1 MSKYNP
7 GLESLSEKLPGL
19 WSVKDV
25 GTWLN
30 AIGLGAY
37 GKIFA
42 KNEIGGEELLD
53 LTESEVTSLGIT
65 KLGHRKKIMSSIK
78 SLQENGGLIGG
89 NIDDET
95 ASSSSHGGSSAS
107 VGSKSESVG
116 SGKSQIDSFVV
127 KLNYKDKGRMITVSS
142 KETFDS
148 LKRKVRK
155 ELHTRVRLYFEDDG
169 GDVVQI
175 RRSSHWDA
183 CKTSA
188 RILGSNK
195 ITLECRS
202 RHDDDDLYDAKMDA
216 VIVSTETGEIV
227 KVNKVAC
234 KLFGYSQN
242 SLVGGNVSKLMTRD
256 MAINHNDIMR
266 RYVETGKSHI
276 LGKGRIVVGRKR
288 SGETFSLFLTLTEKL
303 VNGRRQ
309 FQATCSPASKN
320 VSAEN
325 DNGILS
331 QFQLFNDILDCCVV
345 IDHLGIIRFANK
357 AFLNQF
363 GYNLD
368 DVMNQNVKM
377 LMQGKDKENHDQY
390 LSNYRATK
398 KSSIIGQG
406 RDVQALMKD
415 GSVVNVHLSLTE
427 RPVTDTESYF
437 VGMLRVLEV
446 SMSASDQLSKEK
458 GVVSRLV
465 VPAIIISSTGIITAF
480 NDQLVKLF
488 GYSREQLMDKN
499 VSMLMPQPENMKH
512 DEYLARYVNDPSR
525 RETSSVV
532 GAGRDVI
539 AKHRTGRLLPI
550 RLSVSQFGENEQM
563 FFTGICQKI

>member
-7 GLESLSEKLPGL
+7 NLETLSDKLPAL

-30 AIGLGAY
+30 ATGLGAY
-37 GKIFA
+37 VKIFA

-78 SLQENGGLIGG
+78 LLQENGTLVG

-95 ASSSSHGGSSAS
+95 ASSSSHGGSSS
-107 VGSKSESVG
+107 VGSRNESVG
-116 SGKSQIDSFVV
+116 SGSNKQIDSFVV
-127 KLNYKDKGRMITVSS
+127 KLNYKDKGRMITVTSNES
-142 KETFDS
+142 FDS
-148 LKRKVRK
+148 LKRKIRK

-175 RRSSHWDA
+175 RRSSHWEA

-188 RILGSNK
+188 RILGTNK

-202 RHDDDDLYDAKMDA
+202 RHDDDELYNTKMDA
-216 VIVSTETGEIV
+216 IIVSTETGEIV

-234 KLFGYSQN
+234 KLFGYSSN
-242 SLVGGNVSKLMTRD
+242 SLVGSNVSKLMTRD

-266 RYVETGKSHI
+266 RYVETGNSHI

-288 SGETFSLFLTLTEKL
+288 SGDTFSLFLTLTEKI

-363 GYNLD
+363 GYTRD
-368 DVMNQNVKM
+368 DVLNQNVKM
-377 LMQGKDKENHDQY
+377 LMMGKDKENHDQY

-406 RDVQALMKD
+406 RDVQALAKD

-427 RPVTDTESYF
+427 RTVSDTESYF

-446 SMSASDQLSKEK
+446 SMSVSDQLSKEK

-480 NDQLVKLF
+480 NDQLPKLF

-499 VSMLMPQPENMKH
+499 VSMLMPPPESTKH
-512 DEYLARYVNDPSR
+512 DEYLQRYVNDPSR
-525 RETSSVV
+525 KETSHVV

-539 AKHRTGRLLPI
+539 AKHRLGRLLPI
-550 RLSVSQFGENEQM
+550 RLSVSQFGEQDQM
-563 FFTGICQKI
+563 YFTGICQKI